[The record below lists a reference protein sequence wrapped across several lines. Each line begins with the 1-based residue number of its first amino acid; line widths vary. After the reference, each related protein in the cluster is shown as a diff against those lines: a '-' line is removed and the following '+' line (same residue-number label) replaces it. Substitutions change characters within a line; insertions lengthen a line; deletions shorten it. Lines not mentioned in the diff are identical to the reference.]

1 MFRLSA
7 SAAFLSAVL
16 AVLSLATEIEAQTPA
31 NLCHTV
37 ITGEKI
43 VATPGQRLA
52 AGEQAQPPGIVGP
65 SGFDWSDTQLG
76 IVRSR
81 DGANYLF
88 FGSDGSCHANCG
100 KFDERDGSITRT
112 VGSFDDPLGADP
124 PIETIL
130 PQSIQFQNNAIVYA
144 GGGLVTRVPSG
155 HPGAGNLLMV
165 YGAARWTDLLGQ
177 NGNYGLTGLA
187 KSYDDGVTWTDL
199 GFIITANVPFI
210 PGAPPNINEYDS
222 GLGNLIPDPS
232 GKFYYYYFPDKVFSG
247 GRDNSPNTFFSVAR
261 VPIDDLLHAAFDQEG
276 AGPLPSFEK
285 YYAGDFDQP
294 GLGGLSTSIL
304 NPESAAGDP
313 VVIWSDYL
321 QRYVVVFDDTG
332 NIRYAD
338 SADGIHWPAAV
349 TLRSVPQSIGSVL
362 YAVPAGMEGYPNVI
376 GRQFYIFYTFYQTP
390 SATGGGWPTATIQRL
405 TVECKEAESK

>member
-31 NLCHTV
+31 NLCHPV

-222 GLGNLIPDPS
+222 GLGNLIPIPPAS
-232 GKFYYYYFPDKVFSG
+232 STIITSLTKS
-247 GRDNSPNTFFSVAR
+247 SAVA
-261 VPIDDLLHAAFDQEG
+261 ATTA
-276 AGPLPSFEK
+276 
-285 YYAGDFDQP
+285 
-294 GLGGLSTSIL
+294 
-304 NPESAAGDP
+304 
-313 VVIWSDYL
+313 
-321 QRYVVVFDDTG
+321 
-332 NIRYAD
+332 
-338 SADGIHWPAAV
+338 
-349 TLRSVPQSIGSVL
+349 
-362 YAVPAGMEGYPNVI
+362 
-376 GRQFYIFYTFYQTP
+376 QTP
-390 SATGGGWPTATIQRL
+390 SSPLRAYPSTIFFTRLSIRRAQARCPRSKNIMQGILTSPGWGAFPPA
-405 TVECKEAESK
+405 S